1 MVYKSQTFIFLT
13 GECQQ
18 QNIYSVHH
26 PCRRNV
32 ATSGVGLKQNKTK
45 QNKTKQNK
53 TKQNKT
59 KQNKTKQNK
68 TKQNKTK
75 QNKTK
80 QNKTKQNKTKQNKN
94 NKTAALAKISHKM
107 VNPKELAGNAK
118 EDEERSSCVILN
130 DVDDVLF
137 PLK

>member
-1 MVYKSQTFIFLT
+1 MVYKSPTFIFLT

-32 ATSGVGLKQNKTK
+32 ATSGVGL
-45 QNKTKQNK
+45 
-53 TKQNKT
+53 
-59 KQNKTKQNK
+59 KQNK